1 MKARLADLTLTFTG
15 KQRLTLELE
24 GDFREEY
31 DQLKDALVDI
41 TVKKY
46 RKRRSLD
53 ANSYFWV
60 LCDRLAGVIGEPKEQ
75 IYRHCI
81 RDIGGNCETVCVKEQ
96 AVNKLRQ
103 GWEHNG
109 LGWVTE
115 TIPSKLEGCVN
126 VVLYYGSSTY
136 DTAQMTR
143 LIDNIIQDCKEQ
155 GIETMTPAEL
165 ARLEGYEAEYFTGR
179 S

>member
-1 MKARLADLTLTFTG
+1 MTAHISDLTITLAG
-15 KQRLTLELE
+15 RQRLTLELDE
-24 GDFREEY
+24 DFREEY
-31 DQLKDALVDI
+31 DQLKDAPVDI
-41 TVKKY
+41 TIKKH

-53 ANSYFWV
+53 ANAYFWV
-60 LCDRLAGVIGEPKEQ
+60 LCDRLAEATGEPKEQ

-96 AVNKLRQ
+96 AADKLRQ

-126 VVLYYGSSTY
+126 VAK
-136 DTAQMTR
+136 DQ
-143 LIDNIIQDCKEQ
+143 
-155 GIETMTPAEL
+155 AEAAKADAARARRNSRISMFISAGAFLVAL
-165 ARLEGYEAEYFTGR
+165 ATFVVKFFIPGF
-179 S
+179 